1 MRAPAD
7 QMRRIVLLSLLTTA
21 FAVVGP
27 AASLPWLKL
36 DQAYSKDG
44 GSEGGSSESSGHGSG
59 GSGSGSSGSGSS
71 GSSGSGSSGSSGSG
85 SSGSSGSGSSGSS
98 GSGSGS
104 SSGPGS
110 GEAEREVEPGGEN
123 RGKKTRQDAVQR
135 YLKVLERHGK
145 VSRVSGSGSRIDV
158 RYTDGWRETISDG
171 RYRLYDPNNRKIMDR
186 AARRD
191 DFQRLRAVRP

>member
-71 GSSGSGSSGSSGSG
+71 GSSGSGSGSN
-85 SSGSSGSGSSGSS
+85 
-98 GSGSGS
+98 
-104 SSGPGS
+104 SGPGS
-110 GEAEREVEPGGEN
+110 GETEREVEPGGEN